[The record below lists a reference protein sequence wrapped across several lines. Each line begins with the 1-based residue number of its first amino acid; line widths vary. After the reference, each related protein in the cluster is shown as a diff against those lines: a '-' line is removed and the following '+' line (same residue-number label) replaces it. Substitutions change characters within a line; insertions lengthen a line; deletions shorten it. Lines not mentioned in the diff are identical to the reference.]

1 MKPIKRRKALLI
13 SLGVYVTFFAVSVNP
28 PERSVQATEIQDGA
42 NLYLYFL
49 GGLTHIGLGLD
60 VLDGQNRPV
69 GIRVWDFGSRNHYS
83 YKDEEWIT
91 GQRNWLGSLN
101 NLSLLAGTT
110 EGEMRAWDPT
120 IRFGMSL
127 ESFKHSSKVKLRLP
141 ITRQQWQAI
150 NDWLYAQTTTFSKHH
165 TYPENGLDIWFKG
178 GVAYNL
184 FTFNCATFLAQALFA
199 GGIYTEDNLPKTLG
213 YIDPVPSRW
222 LLPLSMIAHYSTYP
236 LLSEEMIRRKASAL
250 QQRDR
255 CLTESLGVPLAVD
268 ALQGGSCTLS

>member
-1 MKPIKRRKALLI
+1 MKPIKRRRALLI
-13 SLGVYVTFFAVSVNP
+13 SFGVYLTFFTVSVNP
-28 PERSVQATEIQDGA
+28 PERSVQATEVEDGT

-60 VLDGQNRPV
+60 MLDAHNHPV

-120 IRFGMSL
+120 IRFAMSL
-127 ESFKHSSKVKLRLP
+127 EQFKRSSKIKLRLP
-141 ITRQQWQAI
+141 ITRRQWQAI
-150 NDWLYAQTTTFSKHH
+150 NDWLYAQTRSFNKHH
-165 TYPENGLDIWFKG
+165 TYPEHGLDIWFGG
-178 GVAYNL
+178 GVSYNL
-184 FTFNCATFLAQALFA
+184 FRFNCATFLAQALFA

-213 YIDPVPSRW
+213 HTDPVPSRW
-222 LLPLSMIAHYSTYP
+222 LLPLSMIAHYRSSP
-236 LLSEEMIRRKASAL
+236 LLSEAMIRRKATAL
-250 QQRDR
+250 RQRER
-255 CLTESLGVPLAVD
+255 CFNESLGTPLAVD
-268 ALQGGSCTLS
+268 ALRGGSCTLS